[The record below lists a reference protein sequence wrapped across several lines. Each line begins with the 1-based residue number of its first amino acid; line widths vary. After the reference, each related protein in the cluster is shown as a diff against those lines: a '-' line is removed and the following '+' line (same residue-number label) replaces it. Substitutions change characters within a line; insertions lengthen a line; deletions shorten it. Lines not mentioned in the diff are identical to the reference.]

1 MDMTRREMAQE
12 AGLSYDLLRHYER
25 QLANVLP
32 LARGRTGE
40 VLFPPPAQA
49 MVAEAVGLKRDHGY
63 SMKQLVQHF
72 NGSSRVEEPVGKP
85 SGSPPP
91 PEADSPI
98 FAEAATEP
106 DSFVPAPR
114 PADVVLHEQ
123 AIPEAVVLEEAD
135 GRWAELRAMVE
146 GFRQATDTL
155 SSRLAVVTAPD
166 FAADLT
172 AAVERSVSAAVGGRM
187 DALEEHVGLVAEAV
201 CRLGQHHG
209 TVQARSQALERQNE
223 ELHGLCALLAERLAR
238 VEADVAAVERPR
250 ESLGSRFMNWF
261 LGVREPQAT
270 AAAERPRDDFRRH
283 FERFRTAVDARRD
296 DGAWYLDFLG
306 PLAALGRPRP

>member
-1 MDMTRREMAQE
+1 MDLTRREMAHE

-32 LARGRTGE
+32 LVRSRTGE
-40 VLFPPPAQA
+40 VMFPPPAQA
-49 MVAEAVGLKRDHGY
+49 MVHDAVRLKRDHGY
-63 SMKQLVQHF
+63 SMKQIVQHF
-72 NGSSRVEEPVGKP
+72 NGSSRVEEPVGRP
-85 SGSPPP
+85 SGCPPQ

-98 FAEAATEP
+98 FADAGAGP
-106 DSFVPAPR
+106 PSFVPAPR
-114 PADVVLHEQ
+114 PAAVVLHEPS
-123 AIPEAVVLEEAD
+123 IPEAAVLDEGDA
-135 GRWAELRAMVE
+135 RWSELRSMVE

-166 FAADLT
+166 FAANLT
-172 AAVERSVSAAVGGRM
+172 AAVERSVSAAVGSRM
-187 DALEEHVGLVAEAV
+187 DALEDHVGLVAEAV

-209 TVQARSQALERQNE
+209 KVQARSEALERQNE

-238 VEADVAAVERPR
+238 VEADVASAERPP

-306 PLAALGRPRP
+306 PLAALGRPRS